1 MDNLKNRIA
10 GSLIGGAIGDALGYQ
25 IEFKRNVKNK
35 EIISFNN
42 GTGIISDDTQMT
54 LFTANALLFR
64 ETRAC
69 MRGIALL
76 PVDAIY
82 ESYLD
87 WLDTQN
93 HTDNHHSISW
103 IKNIKE
109 LNESRAPG
117 NTCISALSSGIK
129 GTIKQPIN
137 NSKGCGGIMRVAP
150 IGLYMKKPELAGKFA
165 AEASALT
172 HGHPLGII
180 PSYVFSTLIWYL
192 TNTDLTIREAL
203 DKSIKQ
209 YEEKFDIFDKENKN
223 YFIELVNKAIKLSE
237 EDKIDIDAIKEL
249 GEGWVAEETFA
260 IAIYSCLKYSNN
272 FKDAIVCSINH
283 DGDSDSTGAVAGN
296 IMGSY
301 LGYEKIP
308 LEYKNNIELRDEIL
322 ELASDLSIDIPIVEY
337 SDNNDEYWLSKYVY
351 CKRDES
357 LKEKQLNG
365 NKLEKKIKKNIEEII
380 GNNDPYLN
388 TLVYAIIE
396 KITYLPSNI
405 TTTIADLIK
414 YNPNETFVEPLKQ
427 GKIYNAFIKVCQH
440 LSINIEETHD
450 SFGGLAFYY
459 QFKKVNN
466 DRL

>member
-137 NSKGCGGIMRVAP
+137 NSKGCDGIMRVAP

-192 TNTDLTIREAL
+192 TNTNLTIREAL

-237 EDKIDIDAIKEL
+237 EDKIDIDAYWGNDQDGIPTDQNVK
-249 GEGWVAEETFA
+249 
-260 IAIYSCLKYSNN
+260 LKVDFGKNRDLD
-272 FKDAIVCSINH
+272 FTDCSIH
-283 DGDSDSTGAVAGN
+283 K
-296 IMGSY
+296 
-301 LGYEKIP
+301 L
-308 LEYKNNIELRDEIL
+308 
-322 ELASDLSIDIPIVEY
+322 VE
-337 SDNNDEYWLSKYVY
+337 LSKYNDSDPQSLGVAKYKYADFMY
-351 CKRDES
+351 CKYLGKISNNHLITLRKFSHPIGDNIFAKPKPHADSMPADVGRLVTWFGTED
-357 LKEKQLNG
+357 
-365 NKLEKKIKKNIEEII
+365 NKLEEICKYSMNATWKEFNSDLQDVESKEDNDKFLPSLINIT
-380 GNNDPYLN
+380 NPQYLN
-388 TLVYAIIE
+388 NYNKTN
-396 KITYLPSNI
+396 YL
-405 TTTIADLIK
+405 
-414 YNPNETFVEPLKQ
+414 
-427 GKIYNAFIKVCQH
+427 
-440 LSINIEETHD
+440 
-450 SFGGLAFYY
+450 
-459 QFKKVNN
+459 
-466 DRL
+466 